1 MLTVAHTHAE
11 NGVLPVIEW
20 AIGQGMSPKL
30 RRLEMPLLNGATGI
44 YNAVAAAR
52 QRAAAGQGPRPAL
65 GADPPAAGLR
75 EGPGESALAAHRRAG
90 PVAGVAG
97 ERGAAITFSNYVDEN
112 HEILEPVARR
122 PLRALRLSGF
132 GLGLPCLCKLI
143 HAMEHG
149 RDGVLSQLERL
160 DLGHNPDIGNEG
172 VTMLVERAK
181 EARREAQAGSGAVA
195 DWASGIRELVL
206 DHVGLEG
213 QGMGFQ
219 ALAVGFQHHGIFP
232 RLRTLWLGV
241 GGELLPALPALKKPW
256 GYRKGV
262 GSWDDLGAWG
272 KHTDNRGEWQTH
284 GHDPSMR
291 QAGRE
296 GKRMWEGWQTHR
308 HDCIVKDKAS
318 ATGEGGVRRELV
330 LLTETYNYND
340 CRK

>member
-1 MLTVAHTHAE
+1 M
-11 NGVLPVIEW
+11 
-20 AIGQGMSPKL
+20 
-30 RRLEMPLLNGATGI
+30 
-44 YNAVAAAR
+44 
-52 QRAAAGQGPRPAL
+52 
-65 GADPPAAGLR
+65 
-75 EGPGESALAAHRRAG
+75 
-90 PVAGVAG
+90 
-97 ERGAAITFSNYVDEN
+97 
-112 HEILEPVARR
+112 ARR

-241 GGELLPALPALKKPW
+241 GGELLPALPALKN
-256 GYRKGV
+256 
-262 GSWDDLGAWG
+262 LGATGRGLDHGMIWG
-272 KHTDNRGEWQTH
+272 RGGNIQTIGGNGRRTDT
-284 GHDPSMR
+284 
-291 QAGRE
+291 
-296 GKRMWEGWQTHR
+296 
-308 HDCIVKDKAS
+308 I
-318 ATGEGGVRRELV
+318 LV
-330 LLTETYNYND
+330 
-340 CRK
+340 